1 MTNKFNY
8 FIGNWKMFGD
18 LSSIKLV
25 KEIKSNLRIFKKNK
39 FKVIFCVPYTLI
51 NSYSKQL
58 RKSSISIGAQNVH
71 YLNNYGSYTG
81 SINSKMIKNA
91 GAEYVIIGHSENR
104 LNGDTDSIINKKI
117 KSSLGNNLKIILC
130 VGETNKQKI
139 NKQTNRILKKQII
152 LSLKGIK
159 TIKNII
165 FAYEP
170 VWAIGTGKI
179 PSKSELSKNILFIK
193 SQIQNKFKK
202 AKHINILY
210 GGSVNAKNIIDLNSI
225 NHLSGYLI
233 GGSSQSS
240 KKFIDIM
247 KKTYK

>member
-18 LSSIKLV
+18 LSSIRL
-25 KEIKSNLRIFKKNK
+25 IKKISINLNRFKKKK
-39 FKVIFCVPYTLI
+39 FKVVFCIPYTLI

-58 RKSSISIGAQNVH
+58 NQSNISIGAQNVH
-71 YLNNYGSYTG
+71 YLYEYGSYTG

-104 LNGDTDSIINKKI
+104 INGDTDTIINKKI
-117 KSSLGNNLKIILC
+117 KSSLKNNIKIILC
-130 VGETNKQKI
+130 IGETNKQKI
-139 NKQTNRILKKQII
+139 NKQTNRILKKQIV
-152 LSLKGIK
+152 LSLKGIRS
-159 TIKNII
+159 IKNII

-170 VWAIGTGKI
+170 VWAIGTGKV
-179 PSKSELSKNILFIK
+179 PNKYELSKNILYIK

-202 AKHINILY
+202 TQNINILY
-210 GGSVNAKNIIDLNSI
+210 GGSVNPRNIVELNSI
-225 NHLSGYLI
+225 DHLNGYLI
-233 GGSSQSS
+233 GGASKSS

-247 KKTYK
+247 NKTYK